1 LLEPYVGSI
10 VVALFVVVLLLL
22 LLSILLARRIGRLQ
36 ERLEGLTR
44 GASGRS
50 IEAILEAHLEKVF
63 QVARE
68 LDELSARTAILEG
81 KVARGSSA
89 TNASR
94 PDGKDTERAQP
105 DS

>member
-1 LLEPYVGSI
+1 VIIEV
-10 VVALFVVVLLLL
+10 
-22 LLSILLARRIGRLQ
+22 RRIGRLE

-63 QVARE
+63 QVERE
-68 LDELSARTAILEG
+68 LDELSARSAILEG
-81 KVARGSSA
+81 KLARGSAA
-89 TNASR
+89 TDASR
-94 PDGKDTERAQP
+94 PDAKRAEPAQP

>member
-1 LLEPYVGSI
+1 VVG
-10 VVALFVVVLLLL
+10 LFVVVLLLL
-22 LLSILLARRIGRLQ
+22 LLSILLARRLGKVQ
-36 ERLEGLTR
+36 ERLEGVTR

-68 LDELSARTAILEG
+68 LDELSVRTAILEG
-81 KVARGSSA
+81 KLAVGSPA
-89 TNASR
+89 AKASQ
-94 PDGKDTERAQP
+94 PDVKRAERAQP